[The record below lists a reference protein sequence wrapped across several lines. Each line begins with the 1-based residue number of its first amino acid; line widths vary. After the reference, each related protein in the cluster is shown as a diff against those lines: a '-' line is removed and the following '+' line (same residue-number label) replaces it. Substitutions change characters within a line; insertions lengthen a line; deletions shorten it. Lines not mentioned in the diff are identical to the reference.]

1 MKGFKDTTKTI
12 EGHHFATGGVIPRMG
27 RPPKS
32 STPMV
37 RPVLPRPHVM
47 PGGKPFGMGKMAK
60 LATGGQFKGSFGKS
74 DGAGGPYNPAGGN
87 SLEMNNRPYSKIE
100 QEHPRNSVRPGY
112 AKGGIHIKPS
122 HKGLFTKKMTGSKT
136 GKLTGAD
143 VQQGLHSKSGVTRKQ
158 ANFARMARRGFKPL
172 AKAQGGLV
180 AHPDAAQDKPMMEGI
195 ANKAIARHVASKP
208 PQGHGVKPNN
218 LAFNR
223 TPLCGG
229 GRY

>member
-1 MKGFKDTTKTI
+1 VKGFKDTTKTI
-12 EGHHFATGGVIPRMG
+12 KGHCFATGGIVPRMS
-27 RPPKS
+27 RAPK
-32 STPMV
+32 TTMPMA

-60 LATGGQFKGSFGKS
+60 LARGGSFGKS
-74 DGAGGPYNPAGGN
+74 DGAGGPYNSSGGN

-100 QEHPRNSVRPGY
+100 QEHPRNNARPGY

-122 HKGLFTKKMTGSKT
+122 HKGLFTKKMTGSES

-143 VQQGLHSKSGVTRKQ
+143 VQKGLHSSSPATRKQ
-158 ANFARMARRGFKPL
+158 ANFARMARRGFKKL

-195 ANKAIARHVASKP
+195 AKKAIAKHVESKP
-208 PQGHGVKPNN
+208 PQGHGVKAGN

>member
-12 EGHHFATGGVIPRMG
+12 QGHCFAAGGIVPSMKA
-27 RPPKS
+27 PKS
-32 STPMV
+32 NLPMV

-60 LATGGQFKGSFGKS
+60 LASGGRFKGSFGKS
-74 DGAGGPYNPAGGN
+74 DGAGGPYNPSEGN

-100 QEHPRNSVRPGY
+100 QEHPRNNARPGY

-122 HKGLFTKKMTGSKT
+122 HEGLFTKKMTGSKK
-136 GKLTGAD
+136 GKLTSKH
-143 VQQGLHSKSGVTRKQ
+143 VEQGLHSSSAATRKQ

-180 AHPDAAQDKPMMEGI
+180 AHPDAAQDRPMMEGI
-195 ANKAIARHVASKP
+195 AKKAIAKHVASKP